1 MRHQF
6 IYFLLTFFV
15 IILAVMYD
23 KKFILNLIRRS
34 IRSQI
39 YHIVKDVAS
48 LITTSSEND
57 VFLAGHTFETRRLNT
72 AELGQLRD
80 IVNITKIH
88 RQYSWDVR
96 RWCSDKK
103 EGIFLSV
110 SPFKEKKSTSDPSC
124 RLSAGRFY
132 GQSQWNLCHGC
143 PKLHEHYKICT
154 DRVHYISFKWR
165 KII

>member
-57 VFLAGHTFETRRLNT
+57 FFLAGHTFETRRLNT
-72 AELGQLRD
+72 AKLGLLTC
-80 IVNITKIH
+80 IV
-88 RQYSWDVR
+88 
-96 RWCSDKK
+96 
-103 EGIFLSV
+103 L
-110 SPFKEKKSTSDPSC
+110 
-124 RLSAGRFY
+124 
-132 GQSQWNLCHGC
+132 NLCG
-143 PKLHEHYKICT
+143 T
-154 DRVHYISFKWR
+154 S
-165 KII
+165 